1 MFHVTECG
9 MVKIADHMKRHSIQP
24 GNFLYLKLSGFQKLC
39 FIVGDGNRRVF
50 HALFQNCGMMRVRTA
65 IGTLPGISYTLW
77 IFNDTRMFQY
87 TGWTGTV
94 GEKGRTIVFTGK
106 RNADCILCKSNG
118 RISHQ
123 AVIPKS
129 GNMQHIF
136 CLHDNIALLF
146 QVWIGFIVAT
156 VDVDQTIS
164 LVTVYSDL
172 IRHQRI
178 QPQYISTTVSDN
190 LCISIAVNQQMGH

>member
-1 MFHVTECG
+1 ME
-9 MVKIADHMKRHSIQP
+9 RHSIQP
-24 GNFLYLKLSGFQKLC
+24 CNFLYLKLSGFEKLC
-39 FIVGDGNRRVF
+39 FIIGDGNRRVF

-94 GEKGRTIVFTGK
+94 GEKGRTIVFTGEG
-106 RNADCILCKSNG
+106 NTDCILRKSNG

-129 GNMQHIF
+129 GNVQHIF
-136 CLHDNIALLF
+136 CLQDNIALLF
-146 QVWIGFIVAT
+146 QVWIGFIVAA
-156 VDVDQTIS
+156 VDVDQTVS

-178 QPQYISTTVSDN
+178 QSQNITSAVSDD
-190 LCISIAVNQQMGH
+190 LCIGITVNQ